1 MKDEE
6 SEENEEPQAEE
17 VDEDEFQDTGIR
29 DIKEDEIAREH
40 S

>member
-6 SEENEEPQAEE
+6 SEENEEPLAEE

-29 DIKEDEIAREH
+29 DIKEDERAREH